1 MRHAGSLRRAT
12 ILALTVAVSGVLAT
26 PALAYNSA
34 SYWNRSG
41 TPLVVSGYGST
52 ARGYGYIKIFN
63 GSNGTRMYA
72 YAWNKFTDADNHAA
86 YLSAK
91 TQYNAGTCRSE
102 SKTVLFKGVE
112 VGSSTSCTQQFYDH
126 GSFTQYG
133 LNYTS
138 SSWVQMSSANAAVH
152 GGADRGRAA
161 VTLKLDIPL
170 KPDVV
175 SGTSYSAA
183 DSW

>member
-1 MRHAGSLRRAT
+1 MRHTRHPRRT
-12 ILALTVAVSGVLAT
+12 TVLALTVAVSGLLAT
-26 PALAYNSA
+26 PALAYNTP
-34 SYWNRSG
+34 SYWNQSG

-52 ARGYGYIKIFN
+52 ARGYGYIKIYN

-86 YLSAK
+86 FLSAS

-102 SKTVLFKGVE
+102 SSTVIFKGVE
-112 VGSSTSCTQQFYDH
+112 VGSSSSCTQQFFSY
-126 GSFTQYG
+126 GSFRQNG

-138 SSWVQMSSANAAVH
+138 SSWIQMSNANAGVD

-161 VTLKLDIPL
+161 VQLKLDIPL
-170 KPDVV
+170 KPDVA